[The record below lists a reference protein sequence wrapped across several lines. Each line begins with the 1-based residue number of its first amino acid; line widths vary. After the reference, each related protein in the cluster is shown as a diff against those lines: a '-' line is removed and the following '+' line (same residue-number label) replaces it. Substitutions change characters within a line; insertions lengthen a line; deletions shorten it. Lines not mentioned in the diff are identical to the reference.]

1 MSTSTKTNK
10 NFTIQTYNNN
20 NKKYIIKPI
29 NNLEIETSNL
39 HNSNNNNNNN
49 NFISNYNNKNNNN
62 KNKNF
67 KYEKNS
73 LFIKSE
79 YNKPIKENI
88 QTITDD
94 KILNQAQFY
103 ISIDE
108 SLDEYLSH
116 KNKKK

>member
-10 NFTIQTYNNN
+10 NNFTIQTYNNN
-20 NKKYIIKPI
+20 NNKKYIIKP
-29 NNLEIETSNL
+29 NNKLEIETSN
-39 HNSNNNNNNN
+39 S
-49 NFISNYNNKNNNN
+49 NKNYSNN
-62 KNKNF
+62 KNKNNF
-67 KYEKNS
+67 KFEKNS

-79 YNKPIKENI
+79 YNKPNNENI

-94 KILNQAQFY
+94 KILNQAQYY

-108 SLDEYLSH
+108 SLDAYLSN